1 MDKKLVVLA
10 LMFFLVLGAFSTAL
24 FFDQGSLKQTRATQ
38 KCEADV
44 SKSFLVSLPKDV
56 PAGGSCEV
64 DAFVRC
70 SDETSVVGA
79 EVTLSVTNGT
89 ASPASV
95 VTDESGKA
103 TFSVTGAGLAQIT
116 ALVNNSL
123 PLTQTVTCNFAQ

>member
-56 PAGGSCEV
+56 PAGGACEV

-70 SDETSVVGA
+70 ADESSVVGA
-79 EVTLSVTNGT
+79 NVTLSVVNGT
-89 ASPASV
+89 ASPAQV
-95 VTDESGKA
+95 TTDESGKA
-103 TFSVTGAGLAQIT
+103 TFSVVGTGLAQIS
-116 ALVNNSL
+116 ASVNGGMQL
-123 PLTQTVTCNFAQ
+123 PQTVTCNFAQ

>member
-38 KCEADV
+38 KCAADV
-44 SKSFLVSLPKDV
+44 SKSFLVSLHKDV

-70 SDETSVVGA
+70 ADSSSVTGTN
-79 EVTLSVTNGT
+79 VTLSVSNGK
-89 ASPASV
+89 ASPSSAT
-95 VTDESGKA
+95 TDESGKA
-103 TFSVTGAGLAQIT
+103 TFSVVGTGLTQIT
-116 ALVNNSL
+116 ATVNNTMTLS
-123 PLTQTVTCNFAQ
+123 QTVTCNFQ